1 MTDGNLFYVLE
12 FENELQVIPS
22 NWLDE
27 RKLKVKWPNF
37 KSDSDYYKAVMFMM
51 DPKSDWTQHHVKEI
65 YASYSDYSVARKK
78 LEEVKQFLL
87 DLNSNTEKE
96 ENLKKSRKIR
106 DAKII
111 DTSASSNEELSDD
124 NLTSELPK
132 IPISI
137 EKSTK
142 STKKESDNSQSFAIR
157 KLKNFEVKLNQ
168 IENNMNTSLEAILQ
182 KLSISNIEEDN
193 KQNIDVFDNLPLKNE
208 NELQLME
215 LKLKNDICYRKC
227 MIEQLKA
234 CGTDDLRKSCRELM
248 KTILS
253 NEVAVR
259 YSWNGTEEKKAFSQ
273 LEICKVIMSIIRKLH
288 TNVTNEEIASPIK
301 TWLNNAKERM
311 KKKKPQVT
319 QQQEEEDSH

>member
-1 MTDGNLFYVLE
+1 
-12 FENELQVIPS
+12 
-22 NWLDE
+22 
-27 RKLKVKWPNF
+27 
-37 KSDSDYYKAVMFMM
+37 MFMM

-142 STKKESDNSQSFAIR
+142 STKKEIHYENNDDNNLPSSSNWVKEEESDNSQSFAIR